1 MNSGVF
7 NILAVQKCHHYCSH
21 RCRIVRFEPAWGNLE
36 KAADWE
42 WSYHEV
48 ISITLIVIG
57 VRYGNN
63 YLIHWTFTYAV
74 APLRLSLH
82 PPSESFRSQPGYVA
96 GMHKRW
102 DEAHEELES
111 RCGASALHEKKTITM
126 FGIQTGSPAVC
137 SPRLFHRTVVAF
149 GSLSIYYGFV
159 PQALALIIGLD
170 DLYCGFGLW

>member
-21 RCRIVRFEPAWGNLE
+21 RCTIVRFEPAWGNLD

-102 DEAHEELES
+102 DEAHEELLS
-111 RCGASALHEKKTITM
+111 RCGASALHEKKRLPCS
-126 FGIQTGSPAVC
+126 GSKLGTPPCAARVYFTEL
-137 SPRLFHRTVVAF
+137 SSHSGRWAFTV
-149 GSLSIYYGFV
+149 GSYRRRW
-159 PQALALIIGLD
+159 
-170 DLYCGFGLW
+170 LWS